1 MHIGGRG
8 PIHIYIEYREK
19 NLSEG
24 GAHTRSVGVG
34 GTPKFFV
41 GGKSDPR
48 GQTKV
53 E

>member
-19 NLSEG
+19 TYQRGEPYKIIRG
-24 GAHTRSVGVG
+24 R

-48 GQTKV
+48 GQTKM